1 MQLPKNIRQIG
12 EATDDNRIY
21 IEDYVYTYIRR
32 MKEKDFPVHK
42 FLVLLGQEEVE
53 EGRSCY
59 FISGTLLIE
68 EDWFDHETGE
78 VTEDTWRAIYKNIRI
93 YFNSL
98 EILGW
103 AYIKND
109 FEELKQARILERLEN
124 ESTGRKK
131 LVLRIS
137 EDGEPD
143 EKIMVAGS
151 GKRYELPG
159 YFIYYEKND
168 LMQAYLQRGSSLV
181 KEKVEPAEEEAN
193 VVTTRFRTRIQEK
206 KESVHQ
212 RKIMAY
218 LYMSSTFLVII
229 VFVIG
234 VTMMNNYDK
243 MRQMEQSLASIS
255 RSLENQELRQAE
267 ERAAREEEERQQAM
281 AGKDEEDSDTSEA
294 IKEAIEGAEGIET
307 DVVSV
312 SNGILP
318 SSGAASVSDVPSND
332 IAAVTEPEV
341 QETLAEVKPD
351 YYVIAQGDT
360 LADICRRFYGNM
372 NHLNEICEVNNIE
385 DRDRILYGQRILLP

>member
-53 EGRSCY
+53 DGRSYY

-68 EDWFDHETGE
+68 EDWFDHETGGISDE
-78 VTEDTWRAIYKNIRI
+78 TWAHVYRNIRI

-109 FEELKQARILERLEN
+109 FEELKQEKILESLEK
-124 ESTGRKK
+124 ESAGSRK

-137 EDGEPD
+137 EGEQPD
-143 EKIMVAGS
+143 EKIMLAGS
-151 GKRYELPG
+151 RKKYELPG

-168 LMQAYLQRGSSLV
+168 LMQAYMQRGSSLI
-181 KEKVEPAEEEAN
+181 KEQAEVQPAEDDTN
-193 VVTTRFRTRIQEK
+193 VVTTRFRSKIQEK
-206 KESVHQ
+206 RETAHQ

-243 MRQMEQSLASIS
+243 MKQMEMSLASIS
-255 RSLENQELRQAE
+255 RSLESQELWLAE
-267 ERAAREEEERQQAM
+267 EKAEREAAENDTADAIAEAM
-281 AGKDEEDSDTSEA
+281 ENTDDTA
-294 IKEAIEGAEGIET
+294 VKTINTA
-307 DVVSV
+307 DNV
-312 SNGILP
+312 LP
-318 SSGAASVSDVPSND
+318 DSGAALAGDALQED
-332 IAAVTEPEV
+332 TAEETDQDTAAQEEPEV
-341 QETLAEVKPD
+341 QETIAEVKPE
-351 YYVIAQGDT
+351 YYIIEKGDT
-360 LADICRRFYGNM
+360 LADICRRYYGDTNR
-372 NHLNEICEVNNIE
+372 LNELCDVNHIE
-385 DRDRILYGQRILLP
+385 DRDHILYGQKILLP